1 LDDVTLEEGKSNNYT
16 KEELLRGKA
25 KLLVNEFTVEEYK
38 DYAVSITGDNF
49 ADFFDPYDT

>member
-1 LDDVTLEEGKSNNYT
+1 
-16 KEELLRGKA
+16 LLRGKA

-49 ADFFDPYDT
+49 VDFFDPYDA